1 VVTPTDGTILNLG
14 LSAIPLKAPH
24 PNAAKLFSD
33 FLYDPEVSR
42 ILAANFWPTLR
53 TDVPWAEGRNL
64 SQIEWYRNPP
74 DDLAAEV
81 AEGIAKWKDII
92 G

>member
-1 VVTPTDGTILNLG
+1 M
-14 LSAIPLKAPH
+14 SAIPLKAPH

-33 FLYDPEVSR
+33 FLYDPEVSQ

-53 TDVPWAEGRNL
+53 TDVPWAEDRSL
-64 SQIEWYRNPP
+64 SQITWYRNPP
-74 DDLAAEV
+74 EDLAAEV